1 MASNLGIIGIK
12 TVGGESFDLGIEGD
26 KRVGFIVENAST
38 FLDADVLQFLRIR
51 LFRNGEVV
59 YENVID
65 ESNVVGVGLIG
76 SEQSQK
82 IRYSVKVPASQDFDE
97 FQLWTSGVLNL
108 GLNTLRIYYGFM
120 ESADD
125 DCSDPLKMVV
135 PWPFLRRRRMLP
147 CLYKYR
153 FKLFPL
159 PGHWS
164 MVIFCW
170 MVI

>member
-1 MASNLGIIGIK
+1 MDGNFDNYASYVSGLSVASNLGIIGIK
-12 TVGGESFDLGIEGD
+12 TVGGESFDLEIEGD

-82 IRYSVKVPASQDFDE
+82 IRYSVKVPANVDFDE

-120 ESADD
+120 E
-125 DCSDPLKMVV
+125 
-135 PWPFLRRRRMLP
+135 
-147 CLYKYR
+147 
-153 FKLFPL
+153 
-159 PGHWS
+159 
-164 MVIFCW
+164 
-170 MVI
+170 